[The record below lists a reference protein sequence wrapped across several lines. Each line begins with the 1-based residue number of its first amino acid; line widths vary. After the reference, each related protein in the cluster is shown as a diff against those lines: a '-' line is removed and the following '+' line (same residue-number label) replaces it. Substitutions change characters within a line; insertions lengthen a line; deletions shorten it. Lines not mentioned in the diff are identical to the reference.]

1 MKIPHLLLL
10 GLLTAGAAST
20 TTSATLSY
28 TFETSGNISGSETS
42 LVYTAPDTNDFG
54 SGITVSDFTMEDRD
68 STEYSRFVI
77 VNIGGGSVEA
87 ALGDGGELL
96 IASFTITIDSTVS
109 VDFTSISWDES
120 FWINVDNKSSTVESV
135 FSTTDGSGTKNIWT
149 QTDWT
154 HDGGTNYQSNDGLS
168 ATFSGLTGLTDT
180 TVTFS
185 WAVDSSRSNEF
196 SDVAHGID
204 DIVLTGTISA
214 VPEPGNFVFGGLLV
228 LIPVMARRRPRR

>member
-1 MKIPHLLLL
+1 MKTLLLLTL
-10 GLLTAGAAST
+10 GLLTAGAASA
-20 TTSATLSY
+20 ATLSY
-28 TFETSGNISGSETS
+28 TFENSANISGTGTEE
-42 LVYTAPDTNDFG
+42 VYTAPDTNDFG
-54 SGITVSDFTMEDRD
+54 SGVTVSDFTLTDRD
-68 STEYSRFVI
+68 STEYSRF

-87 ALGDGGELL
+87 ALGDGGEPL
-96 IASFTITIDSTVS
+96 IASFTITIDSSVS

-154 HDGGTNYQSNDGLS
+154 HDGVPNYQSNDGLS

-228 LIPVMARRRPRR
+228 LIPVMARRRSRR